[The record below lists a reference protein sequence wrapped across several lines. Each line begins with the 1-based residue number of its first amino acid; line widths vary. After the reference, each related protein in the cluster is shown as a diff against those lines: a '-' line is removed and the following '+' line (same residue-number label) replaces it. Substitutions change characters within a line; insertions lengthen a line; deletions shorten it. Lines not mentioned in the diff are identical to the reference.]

1 MPVALRGLLAVYE
14 RLQEL
19 YQEIQLR
26 LQKKGEE
33 RLTIMLIPHGQ
44 EKMFSLQLNWFMILF
59 LAGML
64 ALAVF
69 LAFYGIYLKQLHQ
82 REINRLQTLYG
93 SNFQSALYLTES
105 AGELRDTRYQLSD
118 RLQQI
123 SDALGVPELERSAL
137 ISHREAD
144 RITRAGLDSELRGA
158 ANGVAGRQPEYLPP
172 VYALRSL
179 EHVLEQQQPLL
190 GALQESLEDGLGV
203 YSRMPMGRPF
213 RKFGG
218 LRDTSNYG
226 VRVNPVTRVGIE
238 FHTGFDTAGPQGT
251 PLYATGPGE
260 VYRVYN
266 MQNGY
271 GRAVVIRHEFGL
283 YSMFAHLHRIEVR
296 QGETIFRGQRIGT
309 MGRTGRATGT
319 HLHYEIWQGTSK
331 RIDPQPFVCSLD
343 FDTKRCKRF
352 HTQAG
357 TASL

>member
-1 MPVALRGLLAVYE
+1 MYE

-19 YQEIQLR
+19 YQELR
-26 LQKKGEE
+26 LRLHKKGEE

-82 REINRLQTLYG
+82 REISRLQTLYG
-93 SNFQSALYLTES
+93 SNFQSALQLTES
-105 AGELRDTRYQLSD
+105 AGELRETRS
-118 RLQQI
+118 RLGARLEQI
-123 SDALGVPELERSAL
+123 SETLGIAEYERSGL
-137 ISHREAD
+137 LRRPEAD

-158 ANGVAGRQPEYLPP
+158 NTGAPGRQPEYLPP

-179 EHVLEQQQPLL
+179 DYILEQHRPLL
-190 GALQESLEDGLGV
+190 GAVQESLEDGLGV

-213 RKFGG
+213 RSFGG

-238 FHTGFDTAGPQGT
+238 FHTGFDTAGPLGT
-251 PLYATGPGE
+251 PIYATGPGE

-266 MQNGY
+266 MRNGY
-271 GRAVVIRHEFGL
+271 GRAVVIRHAFGF
-283 YSMFAHLHRIEVR
+283 YTMFAHLNTIEVK
-296 QGETIFRGQRIGT
+296 QGEQIFRNQRIAT
-309 MGRTGRATGT
+309 MGRTGRSTGT
-319 HLHYEIWQGTSK
+319 HLHYEIWQGSSK
-331 RIDPQPFVCSLD
+331 RIDPQPFVCSID
-343 FDTKRCKRF
+343 FNTKRCKQY
-352 HTQAG
+352 HKAAG
-357 TASL
+357 TAAL